1 MFKKARTTEDQI
13 QDRLRQ
19 LETLAFST
27 GDSGGDAV
35 YFNQAGD
42 LCASV
47 QQPIA
52 ALEYYGHS
60 IDSYVKADRF
70 DAATAVCKKV
80 IRLSPRVVR
89 AHCTLAW
96 LAIGKGF
103 VPEAQQFIE
112 HYLVAAAVSE
122 RELVARHQVKRMSTI
137 ADAEPLR
144 IYLAE
149 RLLDLGDDQAS
160 DYLFGTIFRERNLG
174 GVRIPDPKRRWN
186 EARRCAL
193 MGPDQIAA

>member
-1 MFKKARTTEDQI
+1 MFGSRKSSEDEVK
-13 QDRLRQ
+13 DRLRQ

-27 GDSGGDAV
+27 TDSGGDAV

-47 QQPIA
+47 RQPIA

-80 IRLSPRVVR
+80 IRLSPQVVR

-103 VPEAQQFIE
+103 VSEAQEFVE
-112 HYLVAAAVSE
+112 HYLLAAAQAE
-122 RELVARHQVKRMSTI
+122 RELIACHQVKRMSAI
-137 ADAEPLR
+137 AEAEPLR
-144 IYLAE
+144 LYLAE
-149 RLLDLGDDQAS
+149 RLLDLGDDHAS
-160 DYLFGTIFRERNLG
+160 DHLFGLIFRERNVG
-174 GVRIPDPKRRWN
+174 DGRRIDPKRRWI